1 MLTEHAGWGVDDL
14 LDEAGPLRDV
24 EVRNA
29 DNPLHNQLLML
40 YNTHIH
46 TQTEMQNVHVRKI
59 EGPMYAEHRYN
70 NDTHV

>member
-1 MLTEHAGWGVDDL
+1 MYLPFVIVSRGRADVIVLTEHAGWGVDDL

-40 YNTHIH
+40 
-46 TQTEMQNVHVRKI
+46 
-59 EGPMYAEHRYN
+59 
-70 NDTHV
+70 